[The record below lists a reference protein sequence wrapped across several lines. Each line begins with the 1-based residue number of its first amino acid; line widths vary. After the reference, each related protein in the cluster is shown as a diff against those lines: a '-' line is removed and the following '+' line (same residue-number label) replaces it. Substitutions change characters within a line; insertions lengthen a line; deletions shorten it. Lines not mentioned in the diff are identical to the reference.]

1 MLLPYVE
8 QGPLYNAANFSWTCC
23 YVGPQADA
31 TNSTIYNTRIAQLP
45 LPIRWP
51 RGATKHQQLCRQ
63 HRDVDHSVPHGRQHD
78 RDLPG
83 V

>member
-23 YVGPQADA
+23 YVGPQADR
-31 TNSTIYNTRIAQLP
+31 TNKRFTTRGSPAFSAHPMVSRGNKILTAIP
-45 LPIRWP
+45 AVSGRRPSSIHRW
-51 RGATKHQQLCRQ
+51 
-63 HRDVDHSVPHGRQHD
+63 DHD
-78 RDLPG
+78 WDLPG